1 MKKHKMIIDRGAT
14 LQEIIELCKA
24 WDIEEKDFNQVKLNF
39 DLEKDYNNNYL
50 EYNFDLADVVVT
62 LYLET

>member
-39 DLEKDYNNNYL
+39 NLEKDYNNNYL
-50 EYNFDLADVVVT
+50 EYNFDLADI
-62 LYLET
+62 